1 MALRQ
6 RLFMVFGIV
15 EMEEIIRLVNHYN
28 KVKLRALNS
37 RERQMPDEKA
47 DETSERIALMSLE
60 RAINEYID
68 ARFEFLITS
77 KYPWIIK

>member
-1 MALRQ
+1 
-6 RLFMVFGIV
+6 
-15 EMEEIIRLVNHYN
+15 MEEIIHAVNRYN
-28 KVKLRALNS
+28 KARLQALNI
-37 RERQMPDEKA
+37 RERQIPDEKI
-47 DETSERIALMSLE
+47 DEKLALMNLE

>member
-1 MALRQ
+1 
-6 RLFMVFGIV
+6 
-15 EMEEIIRLVNHYN
+15 MEEIIRLVNRYN
-28 KVKLRALNS
+28 KAKLRALNS
-37 RERQMPDEKA
+37 RERQMPDEEA

-68 ARFEFLITS
+68 ARLEFLITS